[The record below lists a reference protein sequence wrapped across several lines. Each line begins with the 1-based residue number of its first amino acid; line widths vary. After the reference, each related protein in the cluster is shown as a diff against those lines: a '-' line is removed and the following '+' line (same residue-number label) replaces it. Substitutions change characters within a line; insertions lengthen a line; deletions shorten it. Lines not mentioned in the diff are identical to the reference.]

1 MEFTVKCK
9 ESGGQ
14 VLKESNGQ
22 VSIVSGK
29 SKESGGQVLKESD
42 GQVSI
47 VSGKSK
53 ESGGQV
59 LKESDGQVSGSSS
72 SCIVKRKLESGSQ
85 EVRGKHKRRKYEKC
99 GDKGKHKASV
109 CTNSFLCTKSC
120 ISTRKCMYP
129 ILVFS
134 YMYMYMN
141 TAISTFSLYSL
152 VTGQHENKLHEKL
165 QPFQPK

>member
-1 MEFTVKCK
+1 MEFTVKC
-9 ESGGQ
+9 
-14 VLKESNGQ
+14 
-22 VSIVSGK
+22 
-29 SKESGGQVLKESD
+29 KESGGQVLKESD

-59 LKESDGQVSGSSS
+59 LKESDGQVSIMAESSGKCKESGGQVLEKESDGQVSGSSG
-72 SCIVKRKLESGSQ
+72 SCIVKCKLESGSQ
-85 EVRGKHKRRKYEKC
+85 EARGKHKRRKYEKC

-109 CTNSFLCTKSC
+109 RTNSFLCTKSC

-134 YMYMYMN
+134 YMYMN
-141 TAISTFSLYSL
+141 TAITTIYLYSL
-152 VTGQHENKLHEKL
+152 VTGQHKNKLHERL
-165 QPFQPK
+165 